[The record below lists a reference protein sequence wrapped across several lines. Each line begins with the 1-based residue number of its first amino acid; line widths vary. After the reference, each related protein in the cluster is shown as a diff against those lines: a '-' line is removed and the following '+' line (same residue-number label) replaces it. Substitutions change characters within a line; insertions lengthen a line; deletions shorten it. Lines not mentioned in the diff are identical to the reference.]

1 MGGWG
6 AMEYEFHF
14 VVDGIEIDDDKS
26 VAIVHDTFDGVLTRH
41 RGRHFLDVSESG
53 VNAID
58 AAHRIV
64 VRLRKSLPALR
75 LLRTDPDLV
84 GVSDIA
90 ERVERSRQNVQQ
102 WVSGERRQDKLP
114 FPDPE
119 GITGRSPVWRWGDV
133 NAWLAQFGEGDDVH
147 PPTREEALTIDF
159 LLPKWQRTLDDGLPL
174 VHFAAAESGDGR
186 DEERETVQRL
196 LEGTL
201 ALPGVL
207 ERIAAI
213 PVPRTEQQRLTVV
226 CAVLTDR
233 LSSVVSRIGHDEVWA
248 VLAFQG
254 AESELHLQPVGTAD
268 APGAVPVSRLGLGR
282 DATVGD
288 LLLVQANGPDDS
300 PVTPITPVG
309 LD

>member
-6 AMEYEFHF
+6 VMEYEFHF
-14 VVDGIEIDDDKS
+14 VVDGISVDDDEA
-26 VAIVHDTFDGVLTRH
+26 VGMVHDTFGGLLTYH
-41 RGRHFLDVSESG
+41 RGRHFLDIAESG
-53 VNAID
+53 ANAID

-64 VRLRKSLPALR
+64 VRLRKSLPGLR

-102 WVSGERRQDKLP
+102 WVNGERRQDKLP

-119 GITGRSPVWRWGDV
+119 GVAGRSPVWRWGDV
-133 NAWLAQFGEGDDVH
+133 NAWLAQFGEGDGVH
-147 PPTREEALTIDF
+147 TPTREEALTIDF
-159 LLPKWQRTLDDGLPL
+159 MLPKWQRTLDDGLPL
-174 VHFAAAESGDGR
+174 VHFAAAGAGDGR
-186 DEERETVQRL
+186 DREREALQRL

-201 ALPGVL
+201 AFPGVL

-213 PVPRTEQQRLTVV
+213 PRTEQQRLTVV
-226 CAVLTDR
+226 CAVLPDR
-233 LSSVVSRIGHDEVWA
+233 LSSVVARIGHDEVWA
-248 VLAFQG
+248 VLAYQG
-254 AESELHLQPVGTAD
+254 AEGELRLQPVGTAK
-268 APGAVPVSRLGLGR
+268 ASGAIPVASLGLGP

-288 LLLVQANGPDDS
+288 LLLVQTNGPDDT

>member
-6 AMEYEFHF
+6 VMEYEFHF
-14 VVDGIEIDDDKS
+14 VVDGISVDDDAA
-26 VAIVHDTFDGVLTRH
+26 VGIVHDIFDGLLSRH
-41 RGRHFLDVSESG
+41 RHRHFLDVSESG
-53 VNAID
+53 DDAIV

-64 VRLRKSLPALR
+64 VRLRKALPALR

-90 ERVERSRQNVQQ
+90 ERAERSRQNVQQ
-102 WVSGERRQDKLP
+102 WVNGERRQDKLP

-119 GITGRSPVWRWGDV
+119 GMAGRSPVWRWGDV
-133 NAWLAQFGEGDDVH
+133 NAWLAQFGEGDGVH
-147 PPTREEALTIDF
+147 TPTRDEALAIDF

-174 VHFAAAESGDGR
+174 VHFAPAETGDGR
-186 DEERETVQRL
+186 DPDRETVQRL

-207 ERIAAI
+207 QQISAF
-213 PVPRTEQQRLTVV
+213 PRLEQQRFTVV

-233 LSSVVSRIGHDEVWA
+233 LGSVVSRIGHDEVWA

-254 AESELHLQPVGTAD
+254 AEGELRLQPIGTAE
-268 APGAVPVSRLGLGR
+268 APGAVPVSALGLGR

-288 LLLVQANGPDDS
+288 LLLVQTNGPDDT
-300 PVTPITPVG
+300 PVTPMTPVG

>member
-6 AMEYEFHF
+6 VMEYEFNF
-14 VVDGIEIDDDKS
+14 VVDGIGIEDDETVK
-26 VAIVHDTFDGVLTRH
+26 IVHDIFDGVLTRH

-53 VNAID
+53 AGAID

-64 VRLRKSLPALR
+64 VRLRKSLPELR
-75 LLRTDPDLV
+75 LVRTDPDLV

-90 ERVERSRQNVQQ
+90 ERVQRSRQNVQQ
-102 WVSGERRQDKLP
+102 WVNGERRQDNRP

-119 GITGRSPVWRWGDV
+119 GIAGRSPVWRWGDV
-133 NAWLAQFGEGDDVH
+133 NAWLTQFGEGDDVR

-174 VHFAAAESGDGR
+174 VHFETAEAGDGR

-196 LEGTL
+196 LDGTL
-201 ALPGVL
+201 ALPGIL

-213 PVPRTEQQRLTVV
+213 PVPRAEQHRLTVV

-248 VLAFQG
+248 VLAYQG
-254 AESELHLQPVGTAD
+254 AEGELHLQPVGTAK
-268 APGAVPVSRLGLGR
+268 APGAIPVSSLGLGR

-288 LLLVQANGPDDS
+288 LLLVQTNGPDDM

>member
-1 MGGWG
+1 
-6 AMEYEFHF
+6 MEYEFNF
-14 VVDGIEIDDDKS
+14 VVDGIGIDDDK
-26 VAIVHDTFDGVLTRH
+26 VVEIVHDTFDGVLTCH

-64 VRLRKSLPALR
+64 VRLRSSLPDLR
-75 LLRTDPDLV
+75 LVRVDPDLV

-102 WVSGERRQDKLP
+102 WVSGERRQDKRP

-119 GITGRSPVWRWGDV
+119 GIAGRSPVWRWGDV
-133 NAWLAQFGEGDDVH
+133 NAWLAQFDEGEGDDVC

-159 LLPKWQRTLDDGLPL
+159 LLPKWQRTLDNGLPL
-174 VHFAAAESGDGR
+174 VRFAAADTGDGR
-186 DEERETVQRL
+186 EEERETVQRL

-201 ALPGVL
+201 TLPGVL
-207 ERIAAI
+207 ERIAAF
-213 PVPRTEQQRLTVV
+213 PVPRTERQRLTVV
-226 CAVLTDR
+226 CAVLTDK

-254 AESELHLQPVGTAD
+254 AEDELRLQPVGTAH
-268 APGAVPVSRLGLGR
+268 APGAIPVSALGLGR

-288 LLLVQANGPDDS
+288 LLLVQTNGPDDS
-300 PVTPITPVG
+300 PVPPLTPVG

>member
-6 AMEYEFHF
+6 VMEYEFHF
-14 VVDGIEIDDDKS
+14 VVDGISVEDDE
-26 VAIVHDTFDGVLTRH
+26 AAGIVCDTFDGLLSRH
-41 RGRHFLDVSESG
+41 RGRHFLEVSESG
-53 VNAID
+53 ASAID

-64 VRLRKSLPALR
+64 VGLRKALPRLR
-75 LLRTDPDLV
+75 LLRLDPDLV

-90 ERVERSRQNVQQ
+90 ERAGRSRQNVQQ
-102 WVSGERRQDKLP
+102 WVNGERRQDKQP

-147 PPTREEALTIDF
+147 APTREEALAVDF
-159 LLPKWQRTLDDGLPL
+159 MLPKWQRTLDDGLPL
-174 VHFAAAESGDGR
+174 VHFTAAETGDDR
-186 DEERETVQRL
+186 DSEREMVQRL

-201 ALPGVL
+201 ALPGIL

-213 PVPRTEQQRLTVV
+213 PRTEDQRLTVV
-226 CAVLTDR
+226 CAVLPDR
-233 LSSVVSRIGHDEVWA
+233 LSSVVSRIGHDELWA
-248 VLAFQG
+248 VLAYQG
-254 AESELHLQPVGTAD
+254 AAGELRLQPVGTAK
-268 APGAVPVSRLGLGR
+268 APGAVPVSSLGLGR

-288 LLLVQANGPDDS
+288 LLLVQTNGPDDI
-300 PVTPITPVG
+300 PVTPTTPVG

>member
-6 AMEYEFHF
+6 VMDYEFHF
-14 VVDGIEIDDDKS
+14 VVDGISMDDNEA
-26 VAIVHDTFDGVLTRH
+26 VEIVHDTFDGLLTWH

-53 VNAID
+53 ASAID

-64 VRLRKSLPALR
+64 VRLRKSLPGLR

-102 WVSGERRQDKLP
+102 WVNGERRQDKLP

-119 GITGRSPVWRWGDV
+119 GMAGRSPVWRWGDV

-147 PPTREEALTIDF
+147 PPTREEALTIDL

-174 VHFAAAESGDGR
+174 VHFTTAETGDDR
-186 DEERETVQRL
+186 EHERETVQRL

-207 ERIAAI
+207 ERVAAL
-213 PVPRTEQQRLTVV
+213 PRTEQQRLTVV

-233 LSSVVSRIGHDEVWA
+233 LSSVVSHIGHDEVWA
-248 VLAFQG
+248 VLAYQG
-254 AESELHLQPVGTAD
+254 VEGELRLQPVGTAQ
-268 APGAVPVSRLGLGR
+268 APGAVPVSSLGLSR

-288 LLLVQANGPDDS
+288 LLLVQTNGPDDI
-300 PVTPITPVG
+300 PVTPTTPVG